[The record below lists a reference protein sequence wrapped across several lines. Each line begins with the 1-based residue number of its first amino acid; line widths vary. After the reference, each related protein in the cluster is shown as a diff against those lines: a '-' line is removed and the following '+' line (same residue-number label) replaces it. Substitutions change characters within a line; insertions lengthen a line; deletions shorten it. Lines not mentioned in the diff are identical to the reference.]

1 MSPSPEFE
9 GKPRGWIIPIGGA
22 EDKISD
28 RVILRRFIDL
38 CGGSAAR
45 VAIIPT
51 ASELSSTGRKYEE
64 VFRRLGVR
72 SAIELPYKTRKDTER
87 SDWMEILGEADGIFV
102 TGGNQLRLSTILG
115 GTEVAQTMRRRNAR
129 GVHIA
134 GTSAGAAFVS
144 EHMIAGGKGGST
156 PRAGEV
162 VLAPGLGLTNR
173 IIVDQHFRERD
184 RLGRL
189 LAAIAY
195 NPFAIGIGLDE
206 NTAAFIDSSN
216 RIDIVGQGGITII
229 DVSRLGY
236 SGMATA
242 EEGSPVNLIG
252 VRLHVLSHGAKYDL
266 ESREATPPPERVV
279 HDPGFVLPEEPPAD
293 NVHELRSGVR

>member
-1 MSPSPEFE
+1 MSPSPEHPDFT
-9 GKPRGWIIPIGGA
+9 RGFIIPIGGA

-28 RVILRRFIDL
+28 RVILRKFIDL
-38 CGGSAAR
+38 SGGDEAR
-45 VAIIPT
+45 IAIIPT
-51 ASELSSTGRKYEE
+51 ASELNSTGGRYEE
-64 VFRRLGVR
+64 VFRSLGVR
-72 SAIELPYKTRKDTER
+72 DAVELPYKTRKDTER
-87 SDWMEILGEADGIFV
+87 ADWLALLRQATGIFI

-115 GTEVAQTMRRRNAR
+115 GTEVTQTMRRRNAR

-156 PRAGEV
+156 PRGGQV

-173 IIVDQHFRERD
+173 IIVDQHFRQRD

-195 NPFAIGIGLDE
+195 NPFAIGVGLDE
-206 NTAAFIDSSN
+206 NTSAFIGPDN
-216 RIDIVGQGGITII
+216 VMEIVGEGGITII
-229 DVSRLGY
+229 DVSQLQH

-242 EEGSPVNLIG
+242 ENNQPVNLIG
-252 VRLHVLSHGAKYDL
+252 VRLHVLTGGSHFDL
-266 ESREATPPPERVV
+266 ENRTASPPHVVAVEEA
-279 HDPGFVLPEEPPAD
+279 
-293 NVHELRSGVR
+293 